1 MWQLLVPR
9 LLILEGGCYWVAGEM
24 LDQCVDALAR
34 SGVFCLVL
42 HSLPLAHGECDHT
55 ATVLLVKLLEKV
67 SVYV

>member
-9 LLILEGGCYWVAGEM
+9 LLILEGGYWVAGEM

-42 HSLPLAHGECDHT
+42 HSLPLAHGECDDT